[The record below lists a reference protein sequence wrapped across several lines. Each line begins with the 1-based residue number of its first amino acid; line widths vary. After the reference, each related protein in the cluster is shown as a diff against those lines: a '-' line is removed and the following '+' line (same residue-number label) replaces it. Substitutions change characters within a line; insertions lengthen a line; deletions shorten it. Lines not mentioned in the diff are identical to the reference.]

1 MHTAKLLNT
10 LPKTAV
16 ARVFPDFL
24 PRRIGLGQDGERHSC
39 WLQGTD
45 PKNVLSS

>member
-16 ARVFPDFL
+16 AGVFPAFL
-24 PRRIGLGQDGERHSC
+24 PRRIRFGLNGERHPC
-39 WLQGTD
+39 WLQGID